1 MYAAAT
7 SMTLTSMRVPVVTM
21 RTAGWEA
28 AFLGGKPNEIAP
40 DYLDGSLPGDSGCDP
55 LALAALAV
63 PVGVKYVSRPN
74 GGVLDRV
81 LPFAPT
87 VEARKL
93 DMSQRSPEEV
103 KLTLNW
109 MREAELKHARLAML
123 AVIGWPLAE
132 LLNPFNALAFIN
144 GRAPSLFNGG
154 LDAYAPFLLL
164 AVAAAGFIE
173 LQTIDDVNQTYLS
186 QPKKTYIPG
195 NLDFDPVGLQ
205 EKMSFTDQAANEIYN
220 GRIAMLAI
228 TGFAVQEFVWGSP
241 VVDLP
246 ISSFF
251 FGR

>member
-1 MYAAAT
+1 MLYAAT
-7 SMTLTSMRVPVVTM
+7 PMTLTSMRAPVVTM
-21 RTAGWEA
+21 RAVGWEA
-28 AFLGGKPNEIAP
+28 TFMGGKSNDVAP

-55 LALAALAV
+55 LALAALAL

-74 GGVLDRV
+74 GGVLDRI

-93 DMSQRSPEEV
+93 DMANRSPEEV
-103 KLTLNW
+103 KLTMDW
-109 MREAELKHARLAML
+109 MREAELKHSRLAML

-132 LLNPFNALAFIN
+132 LLNPFGALDFTN

-186 QPKKTYIPG
+186 QPQKKYIPG
-195 NLDFDPVGLQ
+195 NLDFDPIGLK

-220 GRIAMLAI
+220 GRLAS
-228 TGFAVQEFVWGSP
+228 A
-241 VVDLP
+241 
-246 ISSFF
+246 
-251 FGR
+251 